1 MIRDELAQDPQQERR
16 LPLNGETTPEEADR
30 LATRLANDVFGT
42 WRSKHHDHR
51 YRQRSG
57 NAFVAL
63 RKFILEMVVHGDLS
77 LDVVTAAMEH
87 LGAQASPITAKSL
100 QYAVSVVT
108 ERDRKRDPKQAGAF
122 STMLPEEG
130 FHEFLR
136 RSDID
141 PVIYGAT
148 GQEF

>member
-1 MIRDELAQDPQQERR
+1 MIRAERAQDPQ
-16 LPLNGETTPEEADR
+16 GETTPEEADR

-42 WRSKHHDHR
+42 WRPKHHDHR

-63 RKFILEMVVHGDLS
+63 RKFILEMVVHGELS
-77 LDVVTAAMEH
+77 IDVVTAAMEH
-87 LGAQASPITAKSL
+87 LGAQASPITDKSL

-108 ERDRKRDPKQAGAF
+108 ERESKQVAKRDPKVAGAF
-122 STMLPEEG
+122 STMLPEDG

-141 PVIYGAT
+141 PAVYGAT